1 MAKNSRQVSHKG
13 ARRGGLK
20 AKDAKGNT
28 GKQVGLGVG
37 LGRTGKR
44 SRHKGAKGR
53 IWIGRAILGGCSAI
67 DVVGRRGD
75 DDGAMDV
82 APNGFR
88 FSLPEVVVAPVLR

>member
-13 ARRGGLK
+13 ARRGGFK

-28 GKQVGLGVG
+28 GKQVGLGVR

-53 IWIGRAILGGCSAI
+53 VWIGRAIFGRSSAI
-67 DVVGRRGD
+67 DLVGWWGD
-75 DDGAMDV
+75 DEGAMDV

-88 FSLPEVVVAPVLR
+88 FALPEVVALLR